1 MKPSISGYVVRCSK
15 DTYRDTCSKDVA
27 VMRNKTMAEALR
39 SSGDDMGAGMVS
51 RWRGGGGLCRL
62 QSSKNESQRTQEGE
76 SKMRQEEGGA
86 QQATGR
92 NPT

>member
-51 RWRGGGGLCRL
+51 RWRGGGVSADCRV
-62 QSSKNESQRTQEGE
+62 QRTRAREHRKE
-76 SKMRQEEGGA
+76 SPR
-86 QQATGR
+86 
-92 NPT
+92 